1 MNKYT
6 KASSFLQNQFDDL
19 SSKEKNDF
27 LRDLESFLKDQDSAY
42 YGSNISNISDAEYDK
57 LKLLYHKLVTNNPE
71 VIDSNYSNSVGFKPS
86 DKFEKVNHKVP
97 MLSLSNI
104 FDNDGVTDFIER
116 VRRYLSLGPDDNL
129 EIVSEPKIDGLSAT
143 LIYINGNLHIG
154 ATRGD
159 GSQGENVTQN
169 IKTISKGS
177 FIAERK
183 RTIERAPTMPKDRI
197 KFPLMTIITDEVI
210 TDAITKLTK

>member
-6 KASSFLQNQFDDL
+6 KTSSFLQNQFDDL

-71 VIDSNYSNSVGFKPS
+71 LIDSNYSNSVGFKPS

-104 FDNDGVTDFIER
+104 FDNEGVTDFIER
-116 VRRYLSLGPDDNL
+116 VRRYLSLGPNDNL

-169 IKTISKGS
+169 IKTISNIHMRLK
-177 FIAERK
+177 
-183 RTIERAPTMPKDRI
+183 T
-197 KFPLMTIITDEVI
+197 LMFQIF
-210 TDAITKLTK
+210 